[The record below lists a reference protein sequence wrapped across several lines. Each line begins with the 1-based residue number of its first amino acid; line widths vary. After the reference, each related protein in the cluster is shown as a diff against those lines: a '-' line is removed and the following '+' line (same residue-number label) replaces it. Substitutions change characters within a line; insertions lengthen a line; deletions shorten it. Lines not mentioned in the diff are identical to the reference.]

1 MIDELG
7 KDAVDR
13 ARRDACQIGKLGSGE
28 ALAACIAAG
37 VVKVGDDPHADAG
50 FLGQV
55 EELLIDGMFLLFL
68 RGLPVFGH
76 GDAGEEFLPDDIGA
90 VSAGG

>member
-13 ARRDACQIGKLGSGE
+13 ARRDACQVGKLGGSE

-50 FLGQV
+50 FLREV

-68 RGLPVFGH
+68 RGLPIFDMGTR
-76 GDAGEEFLPDDIGA
+76 EKSSFPMM
-90 VSAGG
+90 

>member
-13 ARRDACQIGKLGSGE
+13 ARRDACQVGKLGGSE

-50 FLGQV
+50 FLREV
-55 EELLIDGMFLLFL
+55 EERGM
-68 RGLPVFGH
+68 
-76 GDAGEEFLPDDIGA
+76 
-90 VSAGG
+90 VSHSVACGTAFSA

>member
-13 ARRDACQIGKLGSGE
+13 ARRDACQVGKLGGSE

-50 FLGQV
+50 FSFFSC
-55 EELLIDGMFLLFL
+55 EACPFF
-68 RGLPVFGH
+68 
-76 GDAGEEFLPDDIGA
+76 DIGTREK
-90 VSAGG
+90 SSFPMM